1 MRRILR
7 AICETALQENKA
19 DNARTTQISEAY
31 AFIDRQF
38 DGMPATGPAPAKM
51 SEALTVAD
59 FPLYFARTLSRM
71 VLDRYNYQV
80 GAWKQ
85 YTKMDQVP
93 DYTEAERYRFT
104 ETERLERRRDKEES
118 YATYIEE
125 AQFKLAVDDY
135 AKQIDFSRRVLVNDD
150 LGAFNDIPLKMADS
164 ARRFEDWY
172 VSALYDNALTQAA
185 LVALGANYSGTGRLT
200 TANLA
205 IAYNA
210 FAQRVDGQALPL
222 AISPT
227 YLVIPKILEL
237 QAKTILQ
244 SEKIAE
250 LATNA
255 TNVLRGS
262 LQIVVDPYIIPTA
275 PNIQWYLFA
284 APSDV
289 AAIHVARMQGV
300 AEGPRM
306 YMKAPDKLAMS
317 PSGGLGGADWRLG
330 SFISGDI
337 EMEVETTIGSRTD
350 DLTGLVGV
358 CDSNGVYYSA
368 GTTP

>member
-1 MRRILR
+1 MSRILR
-7 AICETALQENKA
+7 AICQTALEENKA
-19 DNARTTQISEAY
+19 NNAHCLQLREAY
-31 AFIDRQF
+31 DYLGREVD
-38 DGMPATGPAPAKM
+38 DGALRGGTKL

-71 VLDRYNYQV
+71 VLDRYKYQT
-80 GAWKQ
+80 GAWEVF
-85 YTKMDQVP
+85 TKFDQVP
-93 DYTEAERYRFT
+93 DFTEAERYRFT
-104 ETERLERRRDKEES
+104 ETERLEKRREKEEV

-125 AQFKLAVDDY
+125 AQFKVAVSDY
-135 AKQIDFSRRVLVNDD
+135 AKRIDFSQRILVNDD
-150 LGAFNDIPLKMADS
+150 MGAFNDIPLKMADS

-185 LVALGANYSGTGRLT
+185 LIALGVNYAGTGRLT

-205 IAYNA
+205 IGYNA

-237 QAKTILQ
+237 PAKTILQ
-244 SEKIAE
+244 SDKIAE

-255 TNVLRGS
+255 KNVLQGS
-262 LQIVVDPYIIPTA
+262 LQIVVDPYITFTV
-275 PNIQWYLFA
+275 PNIPWYLVA
-284 APSDV
+284 SPSDV
-289 AAIHVARMQGV
+289 AAIHVVRMQGRP
-300 AEGPRM
+300 AGPRL
-306 YMKAPDKLAMS
+306 YMQAPDKLPMT
-317 PSGGLGGADWRLG
+317 PSGGLGSADWRMG

-337 EMEVETTIGSRTD
+337 EMSVETTIGSRTD
-350 DLTGLVGV
+350 DPTGLVGV
-358 CDSNGVYYSA
+358 CDANGLYYSS